1 MNTAPLLYLMMGLLF
16 GTTFL
21 SLGIVLGVWMGKRNS
36 PMPSRAL
43 GEQSSSPAPET
54 QQLLDALKSFAA
66 WTSDFSGDFTRY
78 QSTMSSLS
86 RRVADGK
93 SVQTKEDIQG
103 LLDQIITAN
112 KNLQDRLDNAEH
124 KLDTQT
130 KQLEGYLSEARTDA
144 LTGLSNR
151 RAFDQKMEECFQ
163 KWSQNKQL
171 FSLALVDIDHF
182 KRINDTYGHPA
193 GDAVLREIASRL
205 KDFSDEA
212 IHIARFGGEE
222 FALLFETSS
231 KVSAVVME
239 KIRSAIE
246 GKPIDAD
253 GNAIKVTLS
262 SGVSQIGNNDRIAK
276 LVRRS
281 DEALYT
287 AKMAGRN
294 RVFIHNGTL
303 CEVFGNPPPRP
314 TDNPSAKSHEEL
326 LETSAD
332 PVEQRILKQI
342 DRMLTKDSV

>member
-1 MNTAPLLYLMMGLLF
+1 MNTALVLYLMMGLLF

-21 SLGIVLGVWMGKRNS
+21 SLGIMLGVWLGKRNS
-36 PMPSRAL
+36 PLPSPTHA
-43 GEQSSSPAPET
+43 GYSSTPTPET
-54 QQLLDALKSFAA
+54 QQLVDALKTFAA

-78 QSTMSSLS
+78 QSTMNSLS
-86 RRVADGK
+86 RRFADGK
-93 SVQTKEDIQG
+93 SVQTKEDIKG
-103 LLDQIITAN
+103 LLDQIIAAN
-112 KNLQDRLDNAEH
+112 KSLQARLDNAEH

-144 LTGLSNR
+144 LTGISNR

-163 KWSQNKQL
+163 KWNQSKQL

-193 GDAVLREIASRL
+193 GDAVLREIGSRL
-205 KDFSDEA
+205 KDFSGEA
-212 IHIARFGGEE
+212 VHIARFGGEE
-222 FALLFETSS
+222 FALLFEATA
-231 KVSAVVME
+231 KASASVME
-239 KIRSAIE
+239 KIRLVIE

-262 SGVSQIGNNDRIAK
+262 GGVSQIASNDRIST

-314 TDNPSAKSHEEL
+314 SDNPTAKSHEDL
-326 LETSAD
+326 LEVSAD
-332 PVEQRILKQI
+332 PVEKRILKQI
-342 DRMLTKDSV
+342 DRILTKDSV

>member
-1 MNTAPLLYLMMGLLF
+1 MNTTPVLYLMMGLLF

-21 SLGIVLGVWMGKRNS
+21 SLGIMLGVWLGKRNS
-36 PMPSRAL
+36 PLPSHSNA
-43 GEQSSSPAPET
+43 GHSSAPVPET
-54 QQLLDALKSFAA
+54 QQLVDALKSFAA

-103 LLDQIITAN
+103 LLDQIIAAN
-112 KNLQDRLDNAEH
+112 KSLQARLDNAEH

-163 KWSQNKQL
+163 KWNQSKQL

-205 KDFSDEA
+205 KEFSDEA
-212 IHIARFGGEE
+212 VHIARFGGEE
-222 FALLFETSS
+222 FALLFEATS
-231 KVSAVVME
+231 KASAAVME
-239 KIRSAIE
+239 KIRLAIE

-262 SGVSQIGNNDRIAK
+262 GGVSQIANNDRIAK

-314 TDNPSAKSHEEL
+314 SDNPSAKSHEEL
-326 LETSAD
+326 LDVAID
-332 PVEQRILKQI
+332 PVEERILKQI
-342 DRMLTKDSV
+342 DRILTKDSV

>member
-1 MNTAPLLYLMMGLLF
+1 MNTTPVLYLIMGVLL
-16 GTTFL
+16 GTSFL
-21 SLGIVLGVWMGKRNS
+21 LLGIAIGVWMGKRNS
-36 PMPSRAL
+36 ELPSHSL
-43 GEQSSSPAPET
+43 GVHHSSPAPEP
-54 QQLLDALKSFAA
+54 QQLLEALKSFAA

-93 SVQTKEDIQG
+93 SVKTKEDIQS
-103 LLDQIITAN
+103 LLDQIVTAN

-130 KQLEGYLSEARTDA
+130 KQLDGYLSEARTDA

-163 KWSQNKQL
+163 KWNQNKQL

-205 KDFSDEA
+205 KGFSDEA
-212 IHIARFGGEE
+212 VHIARFGGEE
-222 FALLFETSS
+222 FAILFQA
-231 KVSAVVME
+231 SATASAAVME
-239 KIRSAIE
+239 KIRCALQD
-246 GKPIDAD
+246 KPIDAD
-253 GNAIKVTLS
+253 GHSIKVTLS
-262 SGVSQIGNNDRIAK
+262 SGVSQIANNDRIAK

-303 CEVFGNPPPRP
+303 CEVFGNPLPQP
-314 TDNPSAKSHEEL
+314 TDTRTANPNEEFV
-326 LETSAD
+326 EITSD

-342 DRMLTKDSV
+342 DRMLTKDSF